1 MTNGKESKDKTY
13 LKSRHRPTTFPPA
26 CELVQVGAEAA
37 CRPLLNAKAFLAL
50 TRLGRGGFGDPRDKR
65 GRVHRSRNRGFL
77 WLLGRGS
84 SEDLGDRRRS
94 VHRSR
99 NRVALWLLGQG
110 RSKNPRNK
118 RRNVPKNRNRG
129 LLWFWGQYS
138 FKKPR
143 DKRRNI
149 PENRN
154 RGNLWLLGQG
164 SSEDPRSKRRRVH
177 RSRNRV
183 TLWLLGQGRS
193 KNPRNKR
200 RSIPENRNRGLL
212 WLGSSSAFN
221 GSVEWT
227 ATKWIEW
234 WTGIA
239 TRRPAATL
247 LVAVHRDVV
256 CTVARVGEALNAQHL
271 LTLAAW
277 NDGSVRQ
284 YFARW

>member
-50 TRLGRGGFGDPRDKR
+50 TRLGRGGFGDPRNKR

-94 VHRSR
+94 
-99 NRVALWLLGQG
+99 
-110 RSKNPRNK
+110 
-118 RRNVPKNRNRG
+118 
-129 LLWFWGQYS
+129 
-138 FKKPR
+138 
-143 DKRRNI
+143 
-149 PENRN
+149 
-154 RGNLWLLGQG
+154 
-164 SSEDPRSKRRRVH
+164 VH